1 MSPLPKVPELPLERA
16 PGDRRPLWIC
26 LLLSASLNATAAPPP
41 GHPTPDAALQ
51 IMRSGTEPSQAH
63 RHYGVVLDAI
73 DANEFTYIEVDEGG
87 KSFWIATTKMKIARG
102 DLVQFDDGV
111 TMQEFYS
118 KLLKRT
124 FPSVMFV
131 GAVSTSIAGK

>member
-1 MSPLPKVPELPLERA
+1 MPPLYKMPELFLKRVA
-16 PGDRRPLWIC
+16 GIRCVFSIG
-26 LLLSASLNATAAPPP
+26 LLLSTSLNALAAPPP

-51 IMRSGTEPSQAH
+51 IMRSGTDPAQAR
-63 RHYGVVLDAI
+63 RHYGVVLDSI

-87 KSFWIATTKMKIARG
+87 TSFWIATTKMKIARG

-111 TMQEFYS
+111 TMQDFYS

-124 FPSVMFV
+124 FSSVMFV